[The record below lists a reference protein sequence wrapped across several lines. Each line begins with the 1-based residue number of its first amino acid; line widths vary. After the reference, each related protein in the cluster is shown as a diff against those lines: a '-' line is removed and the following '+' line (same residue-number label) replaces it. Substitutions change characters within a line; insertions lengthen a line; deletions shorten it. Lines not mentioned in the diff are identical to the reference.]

1 MSGKSFLLPNLKL
14 NVVGFFLI
22 GCFNML
28 MISCQDKPNRQNI
41 QQEIVAAE
49 EAFEKMATEKSIAQA
64 FYEFADANATINRGE
79 LIHGR
84 KAILDFYKKA
94 GLDKARLQWAPDSVF
109 VSEAGD
115 MAYTYGKYKMNL
127 PDSSGQIITKTGIFH
142 TVWKRQSDGSW
153 KYVWD

>member
-14 NVVGFFLI
+14 NVIGFIII
-22 GCFNML
+22 GCFSML
-28 MISCQDKPNRQNI
+28 MISCEDKPNAQNI

-49 EAFEKMATEKSIAQA
+49 AAFEKMATEKSIAQA

-109 VSEAGD
+109 VSEARG
-115 MAYTYGKYKMNL
+115 YGLHLWEIQN
-127 PDSSGQIITKTGIFH
+127 DFA
-142 TVWKRQSDGSW
+142 
-153 KYVWD
+153 

>member
-1 MSGKSFLLPNLKL
+1 MTDFLPPMKYLLL
-14 NVVGFFLI
+14 FSILVA
-22 GCFNML
+22 
-28 MISCQDKPNRQNI
+28 CQPKEQNI

-49 EAFEKMATEKSIAQA
+49 AAFEKMASEKSIAQA

-115 MAYTYGKYKMNL
+115 MAYTYGKYKMTL
-127 PDSSGQIITKTGIFH
+127 PDSSGQIMTKTGIFH
-142 TVWKRQSDGSW
+142 TVWKRQLDGSW